1 VIRRPLVI
9 LALVLLAACQNVAT
23 SPTDC
28 PGWSDACSSIR
39 SSTNCTTLR
48 DHYDLDR
55 QEIEHWTDEAI
66 ANQPPSERAELKD
79 FLQYRETLNAR
90 RMARMKELGCDL
102 PGSAD
107 EAPAAAM
114 SLRHR

>member
-9 LALVLLAACQNVAT
+9 LALVLLLACQSAES

-28 PGWSDACSSIR
+28 PRWSDACSSIR
-39 SSTNCTTLR
+39 STTNCTELR
-48 DHYDLDR
+48 DHYDLER
-55 QEIEHWTDEAI
+55 QEIERWTDEAI
-66 ANQPPSERAELKD
+66 ANQPPGERAAVRD

-102 PGSAD
+102 TGVS
-107 EAPAAAM
+107 
-114 SLRHR
+114 